1 MRNLIITAA
10 AVTAVATLASAPASA
25 AESWGPS
32 RVGNQCFSPA
42 PGGTGGRDLLFGTWG
57 ACPQPA
63 ALATAPKSK
72 KK

>member
-10 AVTAVATLASAPASA
+10 AVTAVATLALPAGA
-25 AESWGPS
+25 VEAWGPS

-42 PGGTGGRDLLFGTWG
+42 AGGTGTRDLVFGTWG

-63 ALATAPKSK
+63 AIATAPKTK